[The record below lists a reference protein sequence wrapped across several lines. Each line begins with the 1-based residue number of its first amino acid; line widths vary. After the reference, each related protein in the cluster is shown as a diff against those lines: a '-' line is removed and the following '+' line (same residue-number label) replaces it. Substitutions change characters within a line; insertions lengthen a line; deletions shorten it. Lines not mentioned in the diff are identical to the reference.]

1 MGRAADLFVMRP
13 TREMQQLL
21 SVGRVVAVFV
31 SSLAAVIFVRT
42 EPSAAA
48 VGAAAVA
55 ALAGAGGVRKSRWYG
70 APAFTTCLVL
80 MLLLYP
86 DATTAQQQ
94 QRFNE
99 RVGETLLG
107 VAMACILGLAV
118 PHALAWLKGRQ
129 TTCPYLLG
137 RRVKR
142 LRIGESRFSLC
153 SEGAAG
159 DRRSGLAAREEG
171 Q

>member
-1 MGRAADLFVMRP
+1 MRP

-21 SVGRVVAVFV
+21 RVGRVVAVFV

-48 VGAAAVA
+48 WGAAAVA

-99 RVGETLLG
+99 RVGETVLG
-107 VAMACILGLAV
+107 VAMACIFGLAV